1 MFTLF
6 PVPGHVAIAA
16 CVLYLVLGMASLG
29 VAIGSRP
36 SSKLRLQVNA
46 WWLIFPVV
54 SLSLAAYPIGPAL
67 LALAIG
73 ATAARELASHANSA
87 RSHTKLLLAVFAMT
101 VLGLSFIVQ
110 LTAMPV
116 EWLFYL
122 FVLTALNDI
131 GQFIAGTLF
140 GRQKLVPNISPNKT
154 WQGLA
159 GGMAVSVLVSL
170 ALGGY
175 LKLAPAPWL
184 ASVGTALALAGF
196 AGDITYSAVKR
207 RLGIKDF
214 SQLIPGHGGML
225 DRVDSLVFTAPL
237 LYYAIRLTL

>member
-1 MFTLF
+1 MFTLS
-6 PVPGHVAIAA
+6 PVPGHLMIAA

-54 SLSLAAYPIGPAL
+54 SLSLLAYPLGPAL
-67 LALAIG
+67 LALAIC
-73 ATAARELASHANSA
+73 AVAARELASHARRA
-87 RSHTKLLLAVFAMT
+87 HAHTGMLLAVFAMT
-101 VLGLSFIVQ
+101 AIGLSFIVR

-131 GQFIAGTLF
+131 GQFIAGTAF
-140 GRQKLVPNISPNKT
+140 GRQKVVPTISPNKT

-159 GGMAVSVLVSL
+159 GGVIVSVLVSMS
-170 ALGGY
+170 LGGY
-175 LKLAPAPWL
+175 LKLAPLPWL
-184 ASVGTALALAGF
+184 AGAGTALALAGF
-196 AGDITYSAVKR
+196 AGDISYSAVKR

-214 SQLIPGHGGML
+214 SALIPGHGGML
-225 DRVDSLVFTAPL
+225 DRADSLVFTAPL
-237 LYYAIRLTL
+237 LYYALVFTF